1 MKRFQAKRDAA
12 ALNSRLVRR
21 PIQRM
26 VWLVSAAHLC
36 RLLHR
41 VHLPV
46 PEGRVPVLL
55 QIQADQQV
63 DMGRL

>member
-26 VWLVSAAHLC
+26 VWLFLLPTFAAFCIGFIYPFLKGRSCPSANSS
-36 RLLHR
+36 
-41 VHLPV
+41 
-46 PEGRVPVLL
+46 
-55 QIQADQQV
+55 
-63 DMGRL
+63 

>member
-26 VWLVSAAHLC
+26 VWLFLPHLC